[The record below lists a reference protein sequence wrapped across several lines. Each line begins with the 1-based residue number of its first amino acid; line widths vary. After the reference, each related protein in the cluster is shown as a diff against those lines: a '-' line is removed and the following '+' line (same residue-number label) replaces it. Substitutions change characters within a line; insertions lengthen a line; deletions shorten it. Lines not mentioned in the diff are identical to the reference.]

1 MARLYSNENFP
12 LPVVQSLRA
21 LGHDVQT
28 IRDAG
33 KDGLAV
39 PDNEVL
45 EHAAKEG
52 RILLTLNR
60 QDFKKLHRQNPEHS
74 GIILCTVDAD
84 FPGQASRIHIA
95 LLANPSLEG
104 QLLRVNRLQTP

>member
-1 MARLYSNENFP
+1 M
-12 LPVVQSLRA
+12 
-21 LGHDVQT
+21 
-28 IRDAG
+28 
-33 KDGLAV
+33 

-84 FPGQASRIHIA
+84 FPGQASRIHVA
-95 LLANPSLEG
+95 LLANPSIEG